1 MNMFLLAQSSAPQAP
16 NLWMSLIPLIFWGAI
31 LLVFPIMMILDLMK
45 REMEGSK
52 RICWLLIILFTN
64 LIGATLYFFNVKRK
78 DL

>member
-1 MNMFLLAQSSAPQAP
+1 MYLLAQSSAPQAP
-16 NLWMSLIPLIFWGAI
+16 NLLMSLIPLIFWGAI

-78 DL
+78 D